1 MSRPLTR
8 RDSLYIRR
16 QALRIARV
24 IEAVDD
30 RAMEADGPVTP
41 TKDEITTSEFR
52 TIYRAACSLIL
63 RADRRR
69 KP

>member
-1 MSRPLTR
+1 VSRPLTR
-8 RDSLYIRR
+8 SESLYIRR

-24 IEAVDD
+24 LEHVDN

-41 TKDEITTSEFR
+41 TRDEITDKEFR
-52 TIYRAACSLIL
+52 TIYLACCALIL
-63 RADRRR
+63 RADKRR